1 MKNHRMVRCL
11 AVEEA
16 FARKISGSS
25 PPSRSILK
33 SVSFH
38 DRTHGTDGSE
48 MSDLSLDGLDNDTMT
63 SEGKAQKAA
72 KTTKGQAS
80 PS

>member
-1 MKNHRMVRCL
+1 MVRCL

-16 FARKISGSS
+16 FARRTSGSS
-25 PPSRSILK
+25 PSRSILK

-38 DRTHGTDGSE
+38 DRTHGDGSE
-48 MSDLSLDGLDNDTMT
+48 VSDIKSLDGLDGLDSDTMT

-80 PS
+80 PSFSI